1 MAGDAGAAVDLTHVD
16 QDGTHARTKTQ
27 LWGGVEES
35 IADCSPVGLVVVVVV
50 CGQPG
55 LRCSRRS
62 WGWCWRCGP
71 GRRPGCETWYSST
84 HRPRGSSAS
93 VGPPSTH
100 MTTERRGRKLAGCGW
115 MAGQRAAAVTV
126 LLMGVCGDVVWLVQG
141 GRRCRAG
148 SVWSTG
154 ARCWWTSRTWARSC
168 GPSGRPRA
176 SGWRG
181 SRPTR
186 HACRQRPGSEGGAR
200 LWGWGLLLVVRDAEG
215 GACSDDSP
223 PPAPFRDLR
232 RFIARQRRPRW
243 HVPFSLLAGPPTSPA
258 QVHACTPTHTPLHPY
273 ILKLT

>member
-1 MAGDAGAAVDLTHVD
+1 MQRLVHAGLVLSGHDVSAGGLVSTLVEMAMAGDAGAAVDLTHVD

-35 IADCSPVGLVVVVVV
+35 IADCSPVGLVVVVV

-126 LLMGVCGDVVWLVQG
+126 LLMGVCG
-141 GRRCRAG
+141 
-148 SVWSTG
+148 
-154 ARCWWTSRTWARSC
+154 
-168 GPSGRPRA
+168 
-176 SGWRG
+176 G
-181 SRPTR
+181 SRGV
-186 HACRQRPGSEGGAR
+186 AGAGR
-200 LWGWGLLLVVRDAEG
+200 STA
-215 GACSDDSP
+215 S
-223 PPAPFRDLR
+223 R
-232 RFIARQRRPRW
+232 RFRVEHGGKVLVDEQDVGELRAQWEATSLRMEREQTDPACVQAEAR
-243 HVPFSLLAGPPTSPA
+243 
-258 QVHACTPTHTPLHPY
+258 
-273 ILKLT
+273 